1 MAESQRPR
9 GQCTVGVNV
18 QVNSP
23 EAERQGGASD
33 SAATDGGLSPD
44 RQRRSL
50 APANHPTESGI
61 PSAAVNGQSP
71 KPVQRRP
78 PYDNQQGESS
88 GPAATERG
96 PSPDPTR
103 TAPAS
108 ASTSDVSSNGF
119 HGYASYEVNAP
130 TSWKPDDAVAPETTG
145 NEDTTRIIEALRRK
159 LARGQAEN
167 EEMQLQLRELEEMT
181 SPVPSLVTIG
191 GEETLVTCRGQ
202 QQTCRTCSL
211 AVHHGM
217 SCTQG
222 RKLITQKAGVSG
234 RLSYAASLVTSNA
247 SVQQPSTP
255 KEDRTEI
262 PRTAPAPDTVT
273 GAPIVL
279 VSAPTVA
286 AIVPSTGTAVSAP
299 APSAM
304 CAAPTAPTTT
314 QGTMVTAPSAANT
327 DTGILVTTPSV
338 PVVTSGKEA
347 MPMSSSSEIEAELTK
362 ATSAFKTSRNPSPS
376 LPCSSTAAAFAGS
389 RAVWSSTPPGRVPAF
404 EAPEASHLVCGS
416 GVCKPHRA
424 AHQPHEDFLSF
435 EDRPRLLLDPHPSP
449 LQILAAAP

>member
-18 QVNSP
+18 RVNSP

-33 SAATDGGLSPD
+33 SATTDGGLSPD

-78 PYDNQQGESS
+78 PYDDQQGESS

-130 TSWKPDDAVAPETTG
+130 ASWKPDDAMAPETTG

-181 SPVPSLVTIG
+181 SVSKMKKADEWLKKTDRC
-191 GEETLVTCRGQ
+191 GERKVRENERYANIETGNAREKDEAREFNEGLR
-202 QQTCRTCSL
+202 
-211 AVHHGM
+211 AM
-217 SCTQG
+217 E
-222 RKLITQKAGVSG
+222 AGVRS
-234 RLSYAASLVTSNA
+234 
-247 SVQQPSTP
+247 
-255 KEDRTEI
+255 
-262 PRTAPAPDTVT
+262 
-273 GAPIVL
+273 
-279 VSAPTVA
+279 
-286 AIVPSTGTAVSAP
+286 
-299 APSAM
+299 SAM
-304 CAAPTAPTTT
+304 ADRHRI
-314 QGTMVTAPSAANT
+314 GE
-327 DTGILVTTPSV
+327 GY
-338 PVVTSGKEA
+338 A
-347 MPMSSSSEIEAELTK
+347 MA
-362 ATSAFKTSRNPSPS
+362 
-376 LPCSSTAAAFAGS
+376 
-389 RAVWSSTPPGRVPAF
+389 
-404 EAPEASHLVCGS
+404 
-416 GVCKPHRA
+416 
-424 AHQPHEDFLSF
+424 
-435 EDRPRLLLDPHPSP
+435 DRHKIGEGLLDRDSFRRMGRIRVR
-449 LQILAAAP
+449 QM